1 MATDTAETRGEALG
15 ILAGGVTLAQA
26 ASALPDTA
34 EGRRWRAATP
44 ALVGLHVLAGRL
56 ADAEA
61 EPVGRTRA
69 LALLAEHR
77 AALKA
82 AFAGGE
88 LPGEAA
94 KLLAE
99 VERVLAQPPQIDR

>member
-1 MATDTAETRGEALG
+1 MAEEPREAQGEALG

-26 ASALPDTA
+26 AAALPDSE

-56 ADAEA
+56 TGAEA
-61 EPVGRTRA
+61 EPVGRSRA

-77 AALKA
+77 AALEA
-82 AFAGGE
+82 AFAGGQ
-88 LPGEAA
+88 LPVEAA

-99 VERVLAQPPQIDR
+99 VERLLDQPPQIDR